1 MYVKELLH
9 AWYIHRDEHAH
20 NFSSPGGGSNSLKWT
35 SVEGEGVHVKWT
47 GTNKWGERSKTES
60 LEGTYFLNDPKP
72 LEVLRWN
79 FDPVNKISLRLK
91 QTKKQ
96 KYFLHMHK
104 YLILKIGQI
113 LETNYHI
120 FGILN
125 GFLVCHRHAMTLKLF
140 LSMSSWQKKL
150 TGDII
155 SNFCWLQQKINVWS
169 VTMHQSRYVF
179 DNITKHYATYIL
191 VALCNVLASVCI
203 SNLCQ
208 IIISYH
214 NNWL

>member
-1 MYVKELLH
+1 MYVKRLLH
-9 AWYIHRDEHAH
+9 AWYIHGDEHAH

-35 SVEGEGVHVKWT
+35 SVEGEGVHVKRT
-47 GTNKWGERSKTES
+47 GTNKWGGRSKTKS

-96 KYFLHMHK
+96 KYFLHMRK

-120 FGILN
+120 FGILKWLLSLSRDMPWPWYFSKVCLLDKRSWLVTS
-125 GFLVCHRHAMTLKLF
+125 FLIFADF
-140 LSMSSWQKKL
+140 SKKL
-150 TGDII
+150 MSG
-155 SNFCWLQQKINVWS
+155 L
-169 VTMHQSRYVF
+169 
-179 DNITKHYATYIL
+179 
-191 VALCNVLASVCI
+191 
-203 SNLCQ
+203 
-208 IIISYH
+208 
-214 NNWL
+214 